1 MGVPDLTASVP
12 DQVGRRRQEELVVPS
27 GGRAARRTPLG
38 IPMAIY
44 QVALGVV
51 LIALWQIS
59 SGRFVKEIFISSP
72 SLVAGRLVELFGTGQ
87 IWGHLQITMI
97 EFGAGYLIGAVLGVA
112 FGVTL
117 ARTQFLADLLEP
129 YIMAFYSIPKIA
141 IAPLFIIWLGINIS
155 PKIAIAAI
163 SAFFL
168 VFVNAY
174 SGVRNINE
182 EYVNLAR
189 IMGASRSHVT
199 RRILLPAAAPDIL
212 LGLRTSVPYAM
223 IGAVIGEFIASNQGL
238 GYLILQSAQL
248 FDSASLFAG
257 ILVLVT
263 LVASVTQSLAWL
275 ERKAVRWRPVV
286 DTKVAL

>member
-1 MGVPDLTASVP
+1 MVVYQATLAVL
-12 DQVGRRRQEELVVPS
+12 LVV
-27 GGRAARRTPLG
+27 
-38 IPMAIY
+38 
-44 QVALGVV
+44 
-51 LIALWQIS
+51 LWQFS
-59 SGRFVKEIFISSP
+59 SGRFIKEIFVSSP
-72 SLVAGRLVELFGTGQ
+72 SLVAARLVDMFASGL
-87 IWGHLQITMI
+87 IWQHLQTTMI
-97 EFGAGYLIGAVLGVA
+97 EFGAGYAIGAMLGVTLGLA
-112 FGVTL
+112 L

-141 IAPLFIIWLGINIS
+141 IAPLFIIWLGINLS

-168 VFVNAY
+168 VFVNSY

-182 EYVNLAR
+182 EFVNLAR
-189 IMGASRSHVT
+189 IMGASRSKIT
-199 RRILLPAAAPDIL
+199 RRVLLPAAAPDIL

-223 IGAVIGEFIASNQGL
+223 IGAIIGEFIASNQGL
-238 GYLILQSAQL
+238 GYLILQAAQL

-257 ILVLVT
+257 IIVLVT

-275 ERKAVRWRPVV
+275 ERQVIRWRPVV